1 MITPIDK
8 PRVTPPIT
16 GRSPEAMRR
25 VYASAEHGALL
36 GFIVNLVLA
45 CGKLTAG
52 LLSGS
57 FVLIA
62 DAVNSMG
69 DVLASTVVLGSLRF
83 AQRPP
88 DAEHPYGHTRIE
100 AIAGAL
106 VSMLILVSAGII
118 AWEAI
123 QRIGFHHD
131 APPGWTLWVA
141 GATVVIKE
149 ILYQY
154 KSRLGRRT
162 GSQAIMANAWDHR
175 ADALSALA
183 VLVGLALV
191 RFGGD
196 AWRDA
201 DEVAALVV
209 VVLILSGGVQLLLG
223 SAHELMDA
231 QADPEFVERLRRI
244 VLEVP
249 GAAGVEKL
257 FVRKSGIEYLV
268 DLHLEVDPAMT
279 VESGHRVS
287 HAVKDRLM
295 LEYVEIRE
303 ILIHLEP
310 ARPGDDATPGV

>member
-1 MITPIDK
+1 
-8 PRVTPPIT
+8 
-16 GRSPEAMRR
+16 MRG
-25 VYASAEHGALL
+25 VYASAERGALL
-36 GFIVNLVLA
+36 GLTVNLVLA
-45 CGKLTAG
+45 IGKLTAG
-52 LLSGS
+52 ILSGS

-123 QRIGFHHD
+123 QRIGRDHA

-141 GATVVIKE
+141 GTTVVIKE
-149 ILYQY
+149 LLYRY
-154 KSRLGRRT
+154 KWGLGQKT
-162 GSQAIMANAWDHR
+162 GSQAIKANAWDHR

-183 VLVGLALV
+183 VLVGLACV
-191 RFGGD
+191 RFGGT
-196 AWRDA
+196 AWQDA
-201 DEVAALVV
+201 DEIAALVV
-209 VVLILSGGVQLLLG
+209 VVLILAGGVQLLLG

-231 QADPEFVERLRRI
+231 QAEPGFVEQIRRV

-249 GAAGVEKL
+249 GADGVEKL
-257 FVRKSGIEYLV
+257 FVRKTGIEYLV
-268 DLHLEVDPAMT
+268 DLHLEVDPGMT

-295 LEYVEIRE
+295 AECAEIRE
-303 ILIHLEP
+303 VLIHLEP